1 MAITDWPKDERPREK
16 LLQRGA
22 RALSDAELLA
32 VFLRVGLRGGTA
44 VDLGRDLLLQAGGLR
59 QLLDLPVERMREL
72 RGLGGGRSAMLLAA
86 LELGRRHLDAELKRG
101 PVLSDPD
108 AVVRLLTAE
117 LRSEPGEVFVVLF
130 LDNKHRVRAMER
142 MFRGTV
148 DSAAIYPRE
157 VVRRAIEHKA
167 SSVIIAHNH
176 PSGVAE
182 PSRADREATDSLRR
196 SLKLVDVRMLDHLVI
211 GDGQWESFSRRGW
224 I

>member
-1 MAITDWPKDERPREK
+1 MAITDWPEAERPREK
-16 LLQRGA
+16 LLERGA

-32 VFLRVGLRGGTA
+32 VFLRMGLRGGTA
-44 VDLGRDLLLQAGGLR
+44 VDLGRDLLLQAGSLR
-59 QLLDLPVERMREL
+59 ALLDMPAERLRRL
-72 RGLGGGRSAMLLAA
+72 RGLGGSRSAMLLAA
-86 LELGRRHLDAELKRG
+86 LELGRRHLDAELRHG
-101 PVLSDPD
+101 PVLNDP
-108 AVVRLLTAE
+108 AAAVRLLTAE
-117 LRSEPGEVFVVLF
+117 LRGEPGEVFLVLF

-148 DSAAIYPRE
+148 DSAAVYPRE
-157 VVRRAIEHKA
+157 VVRRAIEHNA

-182 PSRADREATDSLRR
+182 PSHADREATDSLCR

-211 GDGQWESFSRRGW
+211 GDGEWESFSRRGW